1 MANTNDNRALAEVLR
16 KQLNIETDGDIKS
29 LVLQLLGDIA
39 RQPQIDAIPIVS
51 DALAQVQITAHQ
63 CVFTNIT
70 FCFSFPTL
78 QRRSTVK
85 PSRQSK

>member
-1 MANTNDNRALAEVLR
+1 LANTNDNRALAEVLR

-51 DALAQVQITAHQ
+51 DALAQVQITDTSV
-63 CVFTNIT
+63 VF
-70 FCFSFPTL
+70 
-78 QRRSTVK
+78 
-85 PSRQSK
+85 SKI

>member
-1 MANTNDNRALAEVLR
+1 MYPGLPLANTNDNRALAEVLR

-51 DALAQVQITAHQ
+51 DALAQVQITDTSV
-63 CVFTNIT
+63 VF
-70 FCFSFPTL
+70 
-78 QRRSTVK
+78 
-85 PSRQSK
+85 SKI

>member
-51 DALAQVQITAHQ
+51 DTLAQVQITDTSV
-63 CVFTNIT
+63 VF
-70 FCFSFPTL
+70 
-78 QRRSTVK
+78 
-85 PSRQSK
+85 SKI

>member
-1 MANTNDNRALAEVLR
+1 MYPGLPLANTNDNRALAEVLR

-51 DALAQVQITAHQ
+51 DTLAQVQITDTSV
-63 CVFTNIT
+63 VF
-70 FCFSFPTL
+70 
-78 QRRSTVK
+78 
-85 PSRQSK
+85 SKI